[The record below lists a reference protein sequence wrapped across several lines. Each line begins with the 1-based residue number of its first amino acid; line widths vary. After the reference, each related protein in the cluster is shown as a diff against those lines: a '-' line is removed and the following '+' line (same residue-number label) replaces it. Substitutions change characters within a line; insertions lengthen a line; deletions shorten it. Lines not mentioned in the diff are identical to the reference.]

1 MIGVDWGT
9 SSLRA
14 WRLGRDG
21 AVIEARASAR
31 GIMTIP
37 EGGFAAVLREIVA
50 DWLAAGETQV
60 LLCGMVGSRQG
71 WVEAPYLPCPAG
83 IEEIAARLIR
93 VEFADAEAMIVPG
106 LVTMDGDGV
115 PDVMRGEETQ
125 ILGVAADA
133 GARITVCLPGTHSK
147 WAVISGGRIERF
159 STFMTGEVF
168 AALSAHTILARTIRP
183 GPVDPAAFADGVA
196 RAREPGGLLHHA
208 FGVRTRALRRGIGEA
223 ESYAY
228 LSGLLIG
235 HELNAALD
243 DQAGVVAVVGA
254 SALADLYVAAIRA
267 RGGEARAMDE
277 ATGAIGLAQLGMR
290 AKWS

>member
-1 MIGVDWGT
+1 MIGIDWGT

-106 LVTMDGDGV
+106 LVTIDGDGV
-115 PDVMRGEETQ
+115 PDIMRGEETQ

-133 GARITVCLPGTHSK
+133 SMTVCLPGTHSK
-147 WAVISGGRIERF
+147 WAFVAGGRIERF

-183 GPVDPAAFADGVA
+183 GPIDPAAFADGVA

-208 FGVRTRALRRGIGEA
+208 FGVRTRALRLEIGEA

-243 DQAGVVAVVGA
+243 DRAGAVAVVGA

-267 RGGEARAMDE
+267 RGGDAQAMDE